1 MGLDLTKVMV
11 LLQRKYSSI
20 REISRLTNEL
30 KETFARNDEV
40 SAVMLLEMRA
50 EEMAK
55 VDACVD
61 EIWRQAESDPA
72 AMQKLRGLLT
82 ADPFKAAGRSPEEK
96 KIYEIRRKTQGL
108 LEEVRKADQKLNRS
122 VAREKSFYGAGE
134 RESRPVRV

>member
-61 EIWRQAESDPA
+61 
-72 AMQKLRGLLT
+72 
-82 ADPFKAAGRSPEEK
+82 
-96 KIYEIRRKTQGL
+96 
-108 LEEVRKADQKLNRS
+108 
-122 VAREKSFYGAGE
+122 
-134 RESRPVRV
+134 

>member
-61 EIWRQAESDPA
+61 EIWRQAGADRA
-72 AMQKLRGLLT
+72 AMQKLRTLLT
-82 ADPFKAAGRSPEEK
+82 ADPAKASGNGPEEK
-96 KIYEIRRKTQGL
+96 KIYEIRRKTQVL
-108 LEEVRKADQKLNRS
+108 LEEVRMADQKLNRS

-134 RESRPVRV
+134 KEKRPVRV